1 MKKYLS
7 LCSAFAFACILT
19 SCSQPASTPKVE
31 DTKKVAEEHNDA
43 KFSAAKET
51 NAQFLVDA
59 AAMDLEL
66 VKLGELAQ
74 TNSKMPDVKKLGE
87 MMKMN
92 HTNSLKN
99 LQTLA
104 SAKQVTLPTAIT
116 NGGQATYDKIMAK
129 KGVDFDKNY
138 CNMMVSMHKNAVEK
152 FEKANVS
159 VSDTDIK
166 AWAETMLPA
175 LRTHLDA
182 AITCEKKCEKM

>member
-7 LCSAFAFACILT
+7 LCSAFAFACLLT
-19 SCSQPASTPKVE
+19 SCEQPTNTPKV
-31 DTKKVAEEHNDA
+31 DTKKIAEEQNDA
-43 KFSAAKET
+43 KFTAAKET

-116 NGGQATYDKIMAK
+116 NSGQATYDKIMAK

>member
-7 LCSAFAFACILT
+7 LCSAFAFACVLT
-19 SCSQPASTPKVE
+19 SCSQPTSAPKVE

-59 AAMDLEL
+59 AAMDLEM

-87 MMKMN
+87 MMKTN
-92 HTNSLKN
+92 HANSLKN
-99 LQTLA
+99 LQALA

-116 NGGQATYDKIMAK
+116 NGGQATYDKIMTK
-129 KGVDFDKNY
+129 KGVAFDKDY
-138 CNMMVSMHKNAVEK
+138 CNTMVSMHKNAVEK

-159 VSDTDIK
+159 VSDADII